1 MMEFRKPPMDRP
13 RRRKL
18 LLVAAAIAL
27 AACRIGERAQQAES
41 AEPAPASAPADPAPT
56 PEPVALPE
64 SSATIE
70 VTIPQ
75 PDIAPTAEPAFL
87 TEPPRPPD
95 DPERCLTLD
104 ARPSSVSAYG
114 VSGPAAQ
121 LIVRARN
128 ACSTGFP
135 GPRVYFRAVAVS
147 MEGSEL
153 ASATGQFSGEIRP
166 YATAETL
173 VAIETDLTR
182 VRSWRVELR

>member
-1 MMEFRKPPMDRP
+1 MFST
-13 RRRKL
+13 
-18 LLVAAAIAL
+18 I
-27 AACRIGERAQQAES
+27 
-41 AEPAPASAPADPAPT
+41 
-56 PEPVALPE
+56 E
-64 SSATIE
+64 SSANIE
-70 VTIPQ
+70 VAIAQ
-75 PDIAPTAEPAFL
+75 PDVEPTAEPAFL

-95 DPERCLTLD
+95 EPERCLTLE
-104 ARPSSVSAYG
+104 ASPSSVSAYG

-135 GPRVYFRAVAVS
+135 GPQVYFRAVAVS

-153 ASATGQFSGEIRP
+153 ASATGRFSGEIRP

>member
-1 MMEFRKPPMDRP
+1 MDRTN
-13 RRRKL
+13 RRKY
-18 LLVAAAIAL
+18 LLVAVAIAL
-27 AACRIGERAQQAES
+27 AACRIGERAEQAKS
-41 AEPAPASAPADPAPT
+41 SEPAQASAPADPPPT
-56 PEPVALPE
+56 PEPVALQE

-70 VTIPQ
+70 VAIGEP
-75 PDIAPTAEPAFL
+75 AAEPTAEPAFL

-128 ACSTGFP
+128 GCSTGFP

-153 ASATGQFSGEIRP
+153 ASATGRFSGEIRP
-166 YATAETL
+166 FSTSETF